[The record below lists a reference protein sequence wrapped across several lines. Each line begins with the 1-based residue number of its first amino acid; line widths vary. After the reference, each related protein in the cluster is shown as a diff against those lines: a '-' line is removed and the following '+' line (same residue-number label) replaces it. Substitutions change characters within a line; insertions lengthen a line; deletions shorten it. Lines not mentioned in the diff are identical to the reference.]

1 MGINGIGT
9 EGYPLTRYMA
19 RKMVRSVEPGLPFS
33 GIRAYGRYEN
43 TWKLGRVSAVWEV
56 DQ

>member
-33 GIRAYGRYEN
+33 GIRAYGRYEK

-56 DQ
+56 EQ